1 MSSSRDSSSSP
12 SELRQ
17 RGARFL
23 LISAALVIVVAG
35 LREIRPIALP
45 FLVALFLSVLS
56 APLLG
61 WLTRHRLPK
70 WLAIIVTVLANVA
83 VLAGMLLLVG
93 SSVRQITD
101 ALPTYQERLESRAA
115 AGLDWLE
122 ARGIDTSELAWLQAR
137 AEEENGKTGDEDVE
151 NGGAEGE
158 TEADSE
164 ATEIPIGGAG
174 GADDGGAII
183 GLDSLFDLLTN
194 MVRGV
199 ASVVTMLLLVV
210 LMMVFLLA
218 EASNLPKK
226 LEGALGW
233 SRDDLRRMSK
243 AQGEVQRYLVYK
255 TLISA
260 LTGLLV
266 AGWVWLLG
274 VSFPV
279 LWGTIAFALN
289 YIPSLGSIIAAVPAM
304 LLAWIDLGAATAL
317 LVGLGYLA
325 VNMVLGNFL
334 EPHLMGRRLG
344 ISTLVVFLS
353 LVFWGWLWGPLGML
367 LSVPLTMI
375 LRIALENTEDFRW
388 LAQMIAA
395 RPPRQVTE
403 GSDAPA

>member
-1 MSSSRDSSSSP
+1 M
-12 SELRQ
+12 
-17 RGARFL
+17 
-23 LISAALVIVVAG
+23 ISAALVIVVAG

-61 WLTRHRLPK
+61 WLTGHRVPR
-70 WLAIIVTVLANVA
+70 WLAIIAAVLANVA

-93 SSVRQITD
+93 NSVRQMTD
-101 ALPTYQERLESRAA
+101 SLPVYQQRFENRAA
-115 AGLDWLE
+115 DGLDWLE
-122 ARGIDTSELAWLQAR
+122 ARGIDTSEFAWLQAR
-137 AEEENGKTGDEDVE
+137 AQGDATGDSEA
-151 NGGAEGE
+151 GA
-158 TEADSE
+158 EADSE
-164 ATEIPIGGAG
+164 ATEIPIGSG
-174 GADDGGAII
+174 GGDGGALI

-199 ASVVTMLLLVV
+199 ASVLTLLLLVV

-233 SRDDLRRMSK
+233 SREDLQRMSK

-260 LTGLLV
+260 LTGVLV
-266 AGWVWLLG
+266 TGWVWLLG

-279 LWGTIAFALN
+279 LWGLIAFALN

-304 LLAWIDLGAATAL
+304 LLAWIDLGAPTAL
-317 LVGLGYLA
+317 LVGLGYLV

-375 LRIALENTEDFRW
+375 LRIALDNTEDFRW

-395 RPPRQVTE
+395 RPPRQNVE
-403 GSDAPA
+403 DSEAPA